1 MKFMPLQML
10 IQDMYTVGSMISAK
24 SVRAKRVKGGKWEVR
39 VGARLMVLCAN
50 PLKDDGVDR
59 PARVHVAA
67 YKRMV
72 VADLKHY
79 GCVVGVRARNLDNVV
94 ITLTMPKKGMS
105 PKIMKEALTKAFG
118 EVVRV
123 EGA

>member
-1 MKFMPLQML
+1 MILQMFMRG
-10 IQDMYTVGSMISAK
+10 MYTVSSVISAK

-39 VGARLMVLCAN
+39 IGARLMVLCAN

-72 VADLKHY
+72 VAGLKHY
-79 GCVVGVRARNLDNVV
+79 GCVVGVRARDLDNMV
-94 ITLTMPKKGMS
+94 ITLTMPKNGMS
-105 PKIMKEALTKAFG
+105 PTSMKDALTKAFDG
-118 EVVRV
+118 PVRV